1 MRKLLLLAVLAV
13 VAVLTVSSAAAA
25 ESGARGRGQS
35 PAHSPVP
42 VVHAVRGL
50 QTAAAPHA
58 VAAAHAPLVGQ
69 CNGDTCNGKR
79 SADYGCDD
87 DRLQI
92 GGFTTTAD
100 DQHPAT
106 DVIMWY
112 SDNCQAVWGTY
123 DEHGP
128 DANQRQLTLQCLD
141 QYSGQ
146 PDSGCFYLEW
156 VTGHVTTT
164 MGGWNH
170 SLQLC
175 VDLSSIN
182 PNAPCTGWR

>member
-1 MRKLLLLAVLAV
+1 MRKLVLLAFLAA
-13 VAVLTVSSAAAA
+13 VAMLAASSAAAA
-25 ESGARGRGQS
+25 EPGAQRRDRS
-35 PAHSPVP
+35 SSRSPVR
-42 VVHAVRGL
+42 VVRTVSGP

-58 VAAAHAPLVGQ
+58 VAAAHTALVGQ
-69 CNGDTCNGKR
+69 CRDDGCNGKQ

-92 GGFTTTAD
+92 GGFTTTTNG
-100 DQHPAT
+100 HPTT

-141 QYSGQ
+141 EYSGQ
-146 PDSGCFYLEW
+146 PVSGCSYLEW

-170 SLQLC
+170 SFQLC
-175 VDLSSIN
+175 VDLSFIN
-182 PNAPCTGWR
+182 DNAPCTGWR